1 MNRTQ
6 IILLGVAFAAA
17 IGAFILWRAEP
28 ETRVIRQVQTEPME
42 QVLVA
47 ARDLGYS
54 VRIDDSSTKW
64 TEWPKR
70 IVPPGAIT
78 QSGEPGVKAEIDG
91 SYVRQPLSS
100 GELIRKD
107 RFIKG
112 TVPGMMASL
121 VAPGRRAV
129 GIEASLAGTA
139 GGFVLPDDRVD
150 VFGVFRSAESD
161 AVSGGVVSRLIVGD
175 VRVLAVGSSTEKK
188 PAEAQHAASTVT
200 LELTPTQTQCV
211 LEAQKSGPLSLVVR
225 PIVDALPADG
235 QNGATRPTASEC
247 GSSTGADVVIIR
259 RGVAATL
266 HAK

>member
-6 IILLGVAFAAA
+6 IILLGVAAAAA
-17 IGAFILWRAEP
+17 IGAFLLWRAEP
-28 ETRVIRQVQTEPME
+28 VTRVIRQVQTEPME

-64 TEWPKR
+64 AEWPKR
-70 IVPPGAIT
+70 NVPPGAIT
-78 QSGEPGVKAEIDG
+78 QSAEPGVKAEIDG
-91 SYVRQPLSS
+91 SYVRQPLTT

-112 TVPGMMASL
+112 NVPGMMASL
-121 VAPGRRAV
+121 VAPGRRALGV
-129 GIEASLAGTA
+129 EASLAGTA

-150 VFGVFRSAESD
+150 VFGVFRSSD
-161 AVSGGVVSRLIVGD
+161 GDPASGGVVSRLVVGD
-175 VRVLAVGSSTEKK
+175 VRVLAVGGSTEKK
-188 PAEAQHAASTVT
+188 PAEAQRAASTVT
-200 LELTPTQTQCV
+200 LELTPTQTRCV
-211 LEAQKSGPLSLVVR
+211 LEAQKTGPLSLVIR

-235 QNGATRPTASEC
+235 TDEAAMSGATEC
-247 GSSTGADVVIIR
+247 GASTGADMVIIR
-259 RGVAATL
+259 RGVAANL